1 VIEGPQGA
9 SDAQLKDL
17 AQMAR
22 QFKAAEGGGGA
33 VPFGSKL
40 TFASPRGGDAVSLL
54 EYCDNCMARVWAL
67 MLVQLGMNGGSGNR
81 ALGQEFALYAARW
94 QRGMAKWVCRAV
106 NRLLDDYMEYNSAG
120 SNYAPLLHFEQ
131 EKPDS
136 LSVAELVAMIE
147 AQALHVDPELEAWLR
162 NEHGLP
168 AAPEPQT
175 DPTLGDLTPEEVALV
190 HNSRNPPALPPGQ
203 PGDSTL
209 PKPRNPPAPQDP
221 NLQNQTIAATPPALL
236 GQWQV
241 PLPSRTLRRQPTEIE
256 ARSRTDFR
264 EMDAAHQTVLADVQA
279 LMRDQIIP
287 AQIQAIADQID
298 SKALTKTAMAG
309 LTAPVLGADDLKARL
324 FEAARQGAHSA
335 AAELAA
341 QGVTATIPSDEEL
354 GKLVSDQAQALAEM
368 AANGLSLA
376 AQRRAQSL
384 VGGGR
389 SQTELRTQVQTGL
402 SDMKHQWTMDQ
413 LNGAV
418 QLAQNAG
425 RGGTFGTATQEGLR
439 YYASEILDLATCLHP
454 DALVTTERGAVRA
467 ADVTLEDRLATHA
480 GRFIAPTAIRVSE
493 VEQELV
499 RINTGATALAVTP
512 DHRLLIV
519 RDGHFGWAAAGEVT
533 VGDLVV
539 SEATAQGV
547 GEARSVDLGFGDA
560 PDGQAA
566 RLQAEGLAG
575 VGAGA
580 ERVPVIAVGFDDE
593 IAEQEVND
601 PRADLGLHA
610 VSDVPGFEQLPDAAL
625 DTGLGVRGDIAA
637 PGAIAPFSGSARHDP
652 ERVAAMSALDQDRR
666 PTASLGAVAAGDRH
680 SGTEGG
686 AAALTHE
693 RHATGSALAV
703 QRAVGIAA
711 GVGQRNGERLATAGT
726 DLLDAVAPTAG
737 PGCRVPISALMRAVD
752 TARPVG
758 AGDLAAA
765 HFAGASGRASCSPAV
780 LGRAAT
786 APRPPADALATVQTR
801 HIHKV
806 ILLRVV
812 DVQRAPYCGPVY
824 DFTVPPD
831 ATFWA
836 DGMLVHNCS
845 ECIAVDGT
853 EYPDLASA
861 MQDYAAGGYVD
872 CAGGPR
878 CRGTIIAVG
887 QEVNPLDPSA
897 PPDLV
902 LDVGTG

>member
-1 VIEGPQGA
+1 MRSDSQIEALHVGTVQPVREYRWSIDPNKAPAAVVERASSDFGLPIRGEEDEAIKRGPRMFDFDAFLDDVLLAPLYGHFHHEIVGDIKDDGWHLVKLAPRHPRTIMEFQSNTVGDLLAIRQNIGGAAGWNRMPEPIPAAKLVTHVWRSEAGSHVGRSMLRSIYREWLVKDRVIRVAAINLERGGGVPVIEGPQGA

-168 AAPEPQT
+168 TAAEPQT

-203 PGDSTL
+203 PGDTL
-209 PKPRNPPAPQDP
+209 PKPRNPPAPLDP
-221 NLQNQTIAATPPALL
+221 NVQNQTIAATPPALL

-287 AQIQAIADQID
+287 AQIQALGDQID
-298 SKALTKTAMAG
+298 SKALTKMAMAG

-324 FEAARQGAHSA
+324 LEAARQGAHSA

-439 YYASEILDLATCLHP
+439 YLSSEILDVATCQ
-454 DALVTTERGAVRA
+454 
-467 ADVTLEDRLATHA
+467 
-480 GRFIAPTAIRVSE
+480 S
-493 VEQELV
+493 
-499 RINTGATALAVTP
+499 
-512 DHRLLIV
+512 
-519 RDGHFGWAAAGEVT
+519 
-533 VGDLVV
+533 
-539 SEATAQGV
+539 
-547 GEARSVDLGFGDA
+547 
-560 PDGQAA
+560 
-566 RLQAEGLAG
+566 
-575 VGAGA
+575 
-580 ERVPVIAVGFDDE
+580 
-593 IAEQEVND
+593 
-601 PRADLGLHA
+601 
-610 VSDVPGFEQLPDAAL
+610 
-625 DTGLGVRGDIAA
+625 
-637 PGAIAPFSGSARHDP
+637 
-652 ERVAAMSALDQDRR
+652 
-666 PTASLGAVAAGDRH
+666 
-680 SGTEGG
+680 
-686 AAALTHE
+686 
-693 RHATGSALAV
+693 
-703 QRAVGIAA
+703 
-711 GVGQRNGERLATAGT
+711 
-726 DLLDAVAPTAG
+726 
-737 PGCRVPISALMRAVD
+737 
-752 TARPVG
+752 
-758 AGDLAAA
+758 
-765 HFAGASGRASCSPAV
+765 
-780 LGRAAT
+780 
-786 APRPPADALATVQTR
+786 
-801 HIHKV
+801 
-806 ILLRVV
+806 
-812 DVQRAPYCGPVY
+812 
-824 DFTVPPD
+824 
-831 ATFWA
+831 
-836 DGMLVHNCS
+836 
-845 ECIAVDGT
+845 CIAVDGT